1 MPSSVSV
8 PKICPKYANDM
19 PRLCP
24 RYTQTLPKNMA
35 NICPRYAKNVPKIC
49 LRYTHDLQMISCK
62 YAQNLECPRNAKD
75 VLKLFPSYD
84 KNIYNICLKYY
95 FKCAQDMS
103 KIPIPKICL
112 RYVQYMLY
120 IEARYAGDKLSNYH
134 EFLYIYN
141 QTSYNI

>member
-1 MPSSVSV
+1 M
-8 PKICPKYANDM
+8 PKIWKG
-19 PRLCP
+19 
-24 RYTQTLPKNMA
+24 
-35 NICPRYAKNVPKIC
+35 
-49 LRYTHDLQMISCK
+49 
-62 YAQNLECPRNAKD
+62 PRNAKD

-141 QTSYNI
+141 QTSYNIWFLVIARVGLIELNICHQCSKSVSRQTNQIIEHFMKYIHILGFDLL